1 MIESIILFTE
11 SSSDF
16 IIVLLESYSD
26 TWWVS
31 ILFIFLRALPVI
43 IAPIPGVVVD
53 AFGIATFGI
62 FKGFLLAEAGI
73 VLGSA
78 VAFGIGRFGR
88 KLLRKKAFFKQ
99 LEEWEKQIDPNSSFW
114 TLVLA
119 RFVSSPAFDYISYA
133 AGLTT
138 LTFKRYMAA
147 TVIGT
152 LPIMFIIYT
161 VGATIL
167 KGYMLKFIF
176 LTAVVIILWGIY
188 VFVKRIY
195 CTRALGKDIILVD
208 KESGMTS
215 YDIIRRLKRNGWG
228 KKIGHAGTLD
238 PFATGLMIIARNGST
253 KSLTHFLG
261 LPKVYKVK
269 VLLGEATDT
278 GDVDGEVIER
288 KDVPEISKTLISSIV
303 SDMKGDIDLQVP
315 KYSAIKKRGKA
326 LYKYA
331 RNGEEVELPI
341 KKMHIT
347 CIKVHSL
354 MDHEISMTIGVKSGT
369 YIRSIVEEI
378 GRKLNT
384 VAYTKELR
392 RTSIGKYKVAW
403 AKEIK

>member
-1 MIESIILFTE
+1 MIESIISSIE

-16 IIVLLESYSD
+16 IIILLESYSD

-31 ILFIFLRALPVI
+31 ILFVIARSIPVI

-62 FKGFLLAEAGI
+62 TKGFLLAEAGI

-88 KLLRKKAFFKQ
+88 RFLRKTSFFKQ

-114 TLVLA
+114 ALVLA
-119 RFVSSPAFDYISYA
+119 RFISSPAFDYISYA

-167 KGYMLKFIF
+167 KNYMLKFIF
-176 LTAVVIILWGIY
+176 ATGILIILWGIY
-188 VFVKRIY
+188 MLAKRIY
-195 CTRALGKDIILVD
+195 YTRSLGKDVILVD
-208 KESGMTS
+208 KKSGMTS
-215 YDIIRRLKRNGWG
+215 YDVIRKLKRENWS

-238 PFATGLMIIARNGST
+238 PFATGLMIIARDKST
-253 KSLTHFLG
+253 KKLTHFLG
-261 LPKVYKVK
+261 LPKVYKVLIK
-269 VLLGEATDT
+269 LGESTDT
-278 GDVDGEVIER
+278 GDVDGEVIET
-288 KDVPEISKTLISSIV
+288 KDIPEINKTLISSIV
-303 SDMKGDIDLQVP
+303 SNMKGDIDLQVP
-315 KYSAIKKRGKA
+315 KYSAIKKNGKA

-331 RNGEEVELPI
+331 RNEEDVEIPI
-341 KKMHIT
+341 KKMHISH
-347 CIKVHSL
+347 IKVHYVSGNEVSL
-354 MDHEISMTIGVKSGT
+354 TIGVKSGT

-378 GRKLNT
+378 GRKLET

-392 RTSIGKYKVAW
+392 RTSIGNYKVSW
-403 AKEIK
+403 VKDLE